1 MLELNKIYCMSCL
14 DGMDLLDNNSIDMM
28 FTSPPYNVGI
38 DYDTH
43 NDKMTADEYYEFIEQ
58 WFNKLYRVMKHT
70 GRIAINI
77 PYEVNMRGRGGR
89 TFILADYY
97 HLMKKAG
104 FKYQCIVHLE
114 EDAPHR
120 VKYTAFGSWLSPS
133 APYIYNPLEAVLV
146 GYKGE
151 WKKEIKGMSYF
162 TKEPIHKR
170 EFIKLISG
178 IWAYRAETKGLTKAN
193 FNIDLP
199 KNAIK
204 ILTFK
209 NDIVMD
215 PFSGAGTT
223 ACAAKLLD
231 RRFIGFDISPKYCKI
246 ADTRLTQTKLLND
259 VIV

>member
-1 MLELNKIYCMSCL
+1 MLELNRNYHMNCL
-14 DGMDLLDNNSIDMM
+14 DGIDLLDNNSIDLM

-43 NDKMTADEYYEFIEQ
+43 NDKMTCEEYYSFILR
-58 WFNKLYRVMKHT
+58 WLIKLYPKMKIG

-77 PYEVNMRGRGGR
+77 PLEVNMKGRGGR
-89 TFILADYY
+89 KFIVGDFYNMMMA
-97 HLMKKAG
+97 AG
-104 FKYQCIVHLE
+104 FEYNCIIELAE
-114 EDAPHR
+114 TAPHR

-133 APYIYNPLEAVLV
+133 APYIYSPKESVLV

-151 WKKEIKGMSYF
+151 WKNTNAGESYF
-162 TKEPIHKR
+162 KPIPELKK

-178 IWAYRAETKGLTKAN
+178 IWDYRAETKGLTKAN
-193 FNIDLP
+193 FNIELP

-209 NDIVMD
+209 DDIVLD

-223 ACAAKLLD
+223 LLAAKELN
-231 RRFIGFDISPKYCKI
+231 RKYIGFELSESYCKI
-246 ADTRLTQTKLLND
+246 ANKRLSTN
-259 VIV
+259 V